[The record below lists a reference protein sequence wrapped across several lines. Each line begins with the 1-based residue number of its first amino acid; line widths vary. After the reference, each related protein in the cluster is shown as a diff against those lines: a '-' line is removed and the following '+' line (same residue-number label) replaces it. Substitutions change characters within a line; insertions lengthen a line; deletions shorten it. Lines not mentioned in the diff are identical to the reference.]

1 MDEVP
6 ENSQPTERTLRI
18 RLINDAVRACVVSR
32 VAPLIDGEPV
42 NLRIAMAASLGDR
55 IVAEGGDDSP
65 LVPLIT
71 NAVANFS
78 EFNEENDPYNEH
90 DYGSFK
96 VEIDGEY
103 RLIMF
108 KIDYYNFDL
117 TNGSEDPA
125 DVSQTAYVLTIF
137 FAEDY

>member
-18 RLINDAVRACVVSR
+18 RLINDAVRKCAESR
-32 VAPLIDGEPV
+32 DVPFIDGEQIH
-42 NLRIAMAASLGDR
+42 LRITMAASLGDR
-55 IVAEGGDDSP
+55 IIAEGGDDSP
-65 LVPLIT
+65 LVNLIT
-71 NAVANFS
+71 NAIANFTD
-78 EFNEENDPYNEH
+78 FNEESDPYGEH

-96 VEIDGEY
+96 VEIDGED

-108 KIDYYNFDL
+108 KIDYYNIDL
-117 TNGSEDPA
+117 TEGSEDPA
-125 DVSQTAYVLTIF
+125 DVSQTTYVLTIF